1 MLNDI
6 KTMSTVGVN
15 WPSNIGQEWTFL
27 WHQLLTSNWRQLLS
41 SNWCCTLIFTKISN
55 KIFFQTNFCCQW
67 LFSRYILDIIL
78 NSSIRYLQ
86 FDISRMSKSGGDVP
100 WYWPNVDVNLKFECP
115 LGGNIGLVMKSI
127 TFEKVDCFFY
137 LKTIFI
143 LFCIIKYIMNT
154 FHWLIQSHYHMQL

>member
-1 MLNDI
+1 MNDFVTSTVDI
-6 KTMSTVGVN
+6 K
-15 WPSNIGQEWTFL
+15 
-27 WHQLLTSNWRQLLS
+27 LTSAVVIKLMLHIDIYKN
-41 SNWCCTLIFTKISN
+41 FKH
-55 KIFFQTNFCCQW
+55 IFFQTNFCCQW

-127 TFEKVDCFFY
+127 TFEKVDVALTAQGWLFFY